1 MMRRRPRLATVL
13 LTVNLLIFLLPL
25 GGIAILRL
33 YESELIRRTETE
45 LNVQGALVASIYRSE
60 LLRQIKSNESEHPLD
75 PSLSDYGIKI
85 SPHNQRLTNP
95 DEPWTPIEAT
105 LDIAKDHVH
114 PRPPTAIKSETPAD
128 ALAQLAAQYITPVLK
143 SAQKTML
150 SGIKVTDY
158 RGVVVTSTSGDIGMS
173 ISNQHEVQRALEGEH
188 VSLLRH
194 RQPEELAGTFG
205 SISRRSRVRVFVA
218 MPVVEGDRVLGAV
231 LLSRTPLDLSKAL
244 YQNRFYL
251 IGGGA
256 VILLVVCAVTVLTT
270 LLVTRPV
277 KALIHQAEQVTT
289 SNKRVVAVPLTNPG
303 TYEVDLLSKALAQ
316 MSATLEKRADYVRS
330 FASNVSHELKTPL
343 TSIRG
348 TVELFK
354 DHFAEMKLEDRD
366 RFLNILEQDTDRLTR
381 LVQRLLDLARAEVAQ
396 PRNDQAQV
404 NEILDQVAR
413 RLHGEDLKVTVDCTP
428 DLPPVA
434 MGPEELESILS
445 NLVENARQ
453 HGGPRVNVHISAHPK
468 RDAKKDFVEI
478 VIDDDGPGISAADAD
493 RIFKPFF
500 TTAKQSGGTGLGLSI
515 VQALVT
521 AHRGSIALT
530 ESGSGARFCV
540 LPPVNS
546 DEEKI

>member
-1 MMRRRPRLATVL
+1 M
-13 LTVNLLIFLLPL
+13 
-25 GGIAILRL
+25 
-33 YESELIRRTETE
+33 
-45 LNVQGALVASIYRSE
+45 
-60 LLRQIKSNESEHPLD
+60 
-75 PSLSDYGIKI
+75 
-85 SPHNQRLTNP
+85 
-95 DEPWTPIEAT
+95 
-105 LDIAKDHVH
+105 
-114 PRPPTAIKSETPAD
+114 
-128 ALAQLAAQYITPVLK
+128 
-143 SAQKTML
+143 
-150 SGIKVTDY
+150 
-158 RGVVVTSTSGDIGMS
+158 
-173 ISNQHEVQRALEGEH
+173 
-188 VSLLRH
+188 
-194 RQPEELAGTFG
+194 
-205 SISRRSRVRVFVA
+205 
-218 MPVVEGDRVLGAV
+218 
-231 LLSRTPLDLSKAL
+231 
-244 YQNRFYL
+244 
-251 IGGGA
+251 
-256 VILLVVCAVTVLTT
+256 TT
-270 LLVTRPV
+270 LLITRPV
-277 KALIHQAEQVTT
+277 KALIRQAEQVTT

-396 PRNDQAQV
+396 PRNDQAQM
-404 NEILDQVAR
+404 NEILDRVAR
-413 RLHGEDLKVTVDCTP
+413 RLHGEDLKVTVDCAP

-493 RIFKPFF
+493 RIFTPFF

-515 VQALVT
+515 VKALVT
-521 AHRGSIALT
+521 AHHGSIALT

-540 LPPVNS
+540 LLPVNS

>member
-1 MMRRRPRLATVL
+1 MRRRPRLATVL

-45 LNVQGALVASIYRSE
+45 LNVQGALVASIYRTELMRHLRSE
-60 LLRQIKSNESEHPLD
+60 ESGR
-75 PSLSDYGIKI
+75 SLGPTLSEYGIKI
-85 SPHNQRLTNP
+85 SSQRLPDP
-95 DEPWTPIEAT
+95 DEPWTPIEPT
-105 LDIAKDHVH
+105 LDLAKDRVQ
-114 PRPPTAIKSETPAD
+114 PRPPAAVNSEVPMD
-128 ALAQLAAQYITPVLK
+128 PLAQLAAQYVTPLLK
-143 SAQKTML
+143 SAQKVTL
-150 SGIKVTDY
+150 SGISVTDY
-158 RGVVVTSTSGDIGMS
+158 CGTVVASTGGNIGMS
-173 ISNQHEVQRALEGEH
+173 ILNQQEVQRALEGEH
-188 VSLLRH
+188 VSVLRD
-194 RQPEELAGTFG
+194 RLPEELTG
-205 SISRRSRVRVFVA
+205 SLGHLSRRNRVRVFVA
-218 MPVVEGDRVLGAV
+218 MPVIEGDRVLGAV

-256 VILLVVCAVTVLTT
+256 VILIVVCGVTVLTT
-270 LLVTRPV
+270 LLITRPV
-277 KALIHQAEQVTT
+277 KALIRQAEQVTT
-289 SNKRVVAVPLTNPG
+289 SDKRVVTVPLTNPG

-316 MSATLEKRADYVRS
+316 MSATLEKRSDYIRS

-366 RFLNILEQDTDRLTR
+366 RFLNILEQDTDRLAR

-396 PRNDQAQV
+396 PRNYQVQV
-404 NEILDQVAR
+404 NEILDRVAR
-413 RLHGEDLKVTVDCTP
+413 RLHGENLKVTVDCTP

-445 NLVENARQ
+445 NLVENTRQ
-453 HGGPRVNVHISAHPK
+453 HGGPRVNVHISAHLK
-468 RDAKKDFVEI
+468 KVAKKDFVEI
-478 VIDDDGPGISAADAD
+478 VIEDDGPGISKADAD
-493 RIFKPFF
+493 RIFTPFF

-521 AHRGSIALT
+521 AHHGSIALT

-540 LPPVNS
+540 LLPVNS